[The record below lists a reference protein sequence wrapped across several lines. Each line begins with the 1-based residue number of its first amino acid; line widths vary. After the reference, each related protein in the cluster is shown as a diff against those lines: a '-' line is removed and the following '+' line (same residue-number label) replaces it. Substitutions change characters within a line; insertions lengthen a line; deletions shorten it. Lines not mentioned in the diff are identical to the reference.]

1 MEGPGLL
8 RARPLHKLQEGNP
21 KASATLHSTHTL
33 AVVEDVFSVG
43 EYSVST
49 GSAIHDVF
57 ACRVVVGEE
66 KVVSASSVKWT
77 CVGAVDCLRLRT
89 VRGKENI
96 ATNEPDLPTGISP
109 RSYPAG

>member
-1 MEGPGLL
+1 MTESTPPNHS
-8 RARPLHKLQEGNP
+8 REKSRCRN
-21 KASATLHSTHTL
+21 TLSTAFPSTHTL
-33 AVVEDVFSVG
+33 AVVEDVFSVA
-43 EYSVST
+43 EYSVCA

-77 CVGAVDCLRLRT
+77 CVGSVDCLRLRT
-89 VRGKENI
+89 VRGEENI